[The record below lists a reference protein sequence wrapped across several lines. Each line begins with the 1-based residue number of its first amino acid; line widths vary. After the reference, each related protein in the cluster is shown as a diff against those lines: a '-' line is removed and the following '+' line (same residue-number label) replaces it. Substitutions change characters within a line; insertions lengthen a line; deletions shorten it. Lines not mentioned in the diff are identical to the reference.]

1 VVDDKEQVN
10 ALSTKDL
17 RNLFKLRS
25 GTPSDTHD
33 KLCCERCKIIADHAE
48 IEAVKVLPKKLAACG
63 ELLTRIE
70 QHEDAAAFLKPLVPQ
85 DHDVSKEEY
94 EKAVKQPIDLG
105 YIGTKLNLSVDQPGA
120 YNSVSGFSKDVNR
133 IFANVMKV
141 WSPGQDI
148 ADAARR
154 LQAWWVDEWTELVPV
169 LMTMKSDVDQVV
181 KKEDEDPVDAACANT
196 NNERGEDFQEQIG
209 MPDEENMRSWSH
221 HYDTDTVDDPVF
233 RAAMRG
239 CDSVSFVFGLEV
251 TWSLIQQRQQEE
263 EEREAMK
270 ELEAIQ
276 ELEEALKEEAGESS
290 LGDEGI
296 VDGGTAES
304 PKLDV
309 TGDEPKVETQPRQAK
324 VDVNGDTAESPE
336 LDGTEDETEEEVSP
350 EKAETD
356 DDDDDDDDD
365 DSREGQS
372 ADEIM
377 RSEVDVDEGPSQS
390 QSGTDE
396 AASPESREVSSST
409 DTESSQSEKS
419 KAPSGGESPA
429 SSTRSSQ
436 SDGSIEP
443 SGLGGGKENQ
453 SSQSLSTAA
462 VSNGKWGCNAC
473 TYENIKRAKKCKMC
487 ATARPPQ
494 ARKRT
499 IDEVSY

>member
-105 YIGTKLNLSVDQPGA
+105 SIRTKLNLSVDQPGA
-120 YNSVSGFSKDVNR
+120 YKSVTGFSKDVNR

-169 LMTMKSDVDQVV
+169 LMTMKSDVDQGV
-181 KKEDEDPVDAACANT
+181 KEADEDQVDGARVST
-196 NNERGEDFQEQIG
+196 SNERGEDFQEQIG

-251 TWSLIQQRQQEE
+251 TWSLIQERKQEE

-270 ELEAIQ
+270 ELEALQ
-276 ELEEALKEEAGESS
+276 ELEEALKEEADETS
-290 LGDEGI
+290 LRDEDSGDR
-296 VDGGTAES
+296 GTAES
-304 PKLDV
+304 PRLDD
-309 TGDEPKVETQPRQAK
+309 TEDGPKVETPPREAK
-324 VDVNGDTAESPE
+324 MDVDGDSAESTE
-336 LDGTEDETEEEVSP
+336 RDGTEDETDEEVSP
-350 EKAETD
+350 EKVETE
-356 DDDDDDDDD
+356 DDDDD
-365 DSREGQS
+365 DSRGGHS
-372 ADEIM
+372 DDEIM
-377 RSEVDVDEGPSQS
+377 RSEVDVVEGPSQS

-396 AASPESREVSSST
+396 AASPESREGSSST
-409 DTESSQSEKS
+409 DTQSSQSEES
-419 KAPSGGESPA
+419 KAPSGGESNSP
-429 SSTRSSQ
+429 STKSSQ

-443 SGLGGGKENQ
+443 SGHGGGKENQ
-453 SSQSLSTAA
+453 TPQSLCTAS
-462 VSNGKWGCNAC
+462 VSNGGWACNAC
-473 TYENIKRAKKCKMC
+473 TYVNTSKRSKKCKMC
-487 ATARPPQ
+487 ETPCHPQ
-494 ARKRT
+494 ARKRR
-499 IDEVSY
+499 IDQVTY